1 MKKVLKNTVVFII
14 ILVALGMLILLYNLL
29 GNNSINLK
37 EITSSEKEEILKML
51 NLNNMYNN
59 IELEKLE
66 IPKTYKDKYYI
77 IYFSTDLDDK
87 DGLNN
92 KTNNLY
98 REFIKI
104 KEKNNIVKYRCTIS
118 NMGKSIKILE
128 QIVDKYS
135 D

>member
-51 NLNNMYNN
+51 NLNNSDNN
-59 IELEKLE
+59 IKLEKLE
-66 IPKTYKDKYYI
+66 SPKTYKDKYYI

-87 DGLNN
+87 DVLNN

-98 REFIKI
+98 REFIKT

-118 NMGKSIKILE
+118 NMGKSIKTLE
-128 QIVDKYS
+128 QIMDKYS

>member
-1 MKKVLKNTVVFII
+1 MTLSLFLII
-14 ILVALGMLILLYNLL
+14 NVEFNILLLYNLL
-29 GNNSINLK
+29 GTNSINLK

-104 KEKNNIVKYRCTIS
+104 KEEDKIVKYRCTIS
-118 NMGKSIKILE
+118 NMGKSLKTFE
-128 QIVDKYS
+128 QIVDKYN

>member
-51 NLNNMYNN
+51 NLNNSDNN

-66 IPKTYKDKYYI
+66 SPKTYKDKYYI

-87 DGLNN
+87 DVLNN

-98 REFIKI
+98 REFIKT

>member
-51 NLNNMYNN
+51 NLNNSDNN

-66 IPKTYKDKYYI
+66 SPKTYKDKYYI

-87 DGLNN
+87 DVLNN

>member
-51 NLNNMYNN
+51 NLNNSDNN

-66 IPKTYKDKYYI
+66 SPKTYNDKYYI

-87 DGLNN
+87 DVLNN

-118 NMGKSIKILE
+118 NMGKSIKTLE
-128 QIVDKYS
+128 QIMDKYS

>member
-51 NLNNMYNN
+51 NLNNSDNN

-66 IPKTYKDKYYI
+66 SPKTYKDKYYI

-87 DGLNN
+87 DVLNN

-104 KEKNNIVKYRCTIS
+104 KEEDKIVKYRCTIS
-118 NMGKSIKILE
+118 NMGKSLKTFE
-128 QIVDKYS
+128 QIVDKYN

>member
-66 IPKTYKDKYYI
+66 SPKTYKDKYYI

-87 DGLNN
+87 DVLNN

-98 REFIKI
+98 REFIKT

-118 NMGKSIKILE
+118 NMGKSLKTFE
-128 QIVDKYS
+128 QIVDKYN

>member
-29 GNNSINLK
+29 GNNSKNLK